1 MPKIKL
7 LTENH
12 TAQAVKIRTF
22 MIEKLDAIDIKI
34 LKVLQQNAKLTTKEL
49 AEAVHLS
56 ASPTFERQKRL
67 EREGYIK
74 KYVAV
79 VDPDMAGNGM
89 LVLCNIRLK
98 QHGKEY
104 AREFVDAVKQME
116 EVTEC
121 FNTSGDF
128 DFWIKVFVRNMHHYQ
143 DFVLNRLGEMESI
156 GSVHSVFVIGTVK
169 NVHAV
174 PVAP

>member
-1 MPKIKL
+1 
-7 LTENH
+7 
-12 TAQAVKIRTF
+12 

-56 ASPTFERQKRL
+56 PSPTFERQKRL
-67 EREGYIK
+67 EREGYIQ
-74 KYVAV
+74 KYVAI
-79 VDPDMAGNGM
+79 VDPNMAGNDM
-89 LVLCNIRLK
+89 MVLCNIRLK
-98 QHGKEY
+98 LHGKEF
-104 AREFVDAVKQME
+104 AREFVDGVKEME

-121 FNTSGDF
+121 YNTSGDF
-128 DFWIKVFVRNMHHYQ
+128 DYIIKVFVRNMPHYQ

-169 NVHAV
+169 CLHSV
-174 PVAP
+174 PVAK

>member
-1 MPKIKL
+1 MTRKKFNVTGMTCSACSAHVEKAVSKVPGVQSVAVSL
-7 LTENH
+7 LTNTMQVQYDEGATNP
-12 TAQAVKIRTF
+12 
-22 MIEKLDAIDIKI
+22 DAII
-34 LKVLQQNAKLTTKEL
+34 A
-49 AEAVHLS
+49 
-56 ASPTFERQKRL
+56 
-67 EREGYIK
+67 
-74 KYVAV
+74 AV
-79 VDPDMAGNGM
+79 VKAGYGA
-89 LVLCNIRLK
+89 LAYEEDY
-98 QHGKEY
+98 GKEY

>member
-1 MPKIKL
+1 M
-7 LTENH
+7 
-12 TAQAVKIRTF
+12 
-22 MIEKLDAIDIKI
+22 
-34 LKVLQQNAKLTTKEL
+34 
-49 AEAVHLS
+49 
-56 ASPTFERQKRL
+56 
-67 EREGYIK
+67 
-74 KYVAV
+74 
-79 VDPDMAGNGM
+79 
-89 LVLCNIRLK
+89 
-98 QHGKEY
+98 
-104 AREFVDAVKQME
+104 DAVKQME

>member
-1 MPKIKL
+1 
-7 LTENH
+7 
-12 TAQAVKIRTF
+12 

-56 ASPTFERQKRL
+56 PSPTFERQKRL
-67 EREGYIK
+67 EREGYIQ
-74 KYVAV
+74 KYVAI
-79 VDPDMAGNGM
+79 VDPNMAGNDM
-89 LVLCNIRLK
+89 MVLCNIRLK

-104 AREFVDAVKQME
+104 AREFVDAVKEME

-121 FNTSGDF
+121 YTSGDF
-128 DFWIKVFVRNMHHYQ
+128 DYIIKVFVRNMPHYQ

-169 NVHAV
+169 CLHSV
-174 PVAP
+174 PVAK

>member
-1 MPKIKL
+1 
-7 LTENH
+7 
-12 TAQAVKIRTF
+12 

-56 ASPTFERQKRL
+56 PSPTFERQKRL
-67 EREGYIK
+67 EREGYIQ
-74 KYVAV
+74 KYVAI
-79 VDPDMAGNGM
+79 VDANMAGNDM
-89 LVLCNIRLK
+89 MVLCNIRLK

-104 AREFVDAVKQME
+104 AREFVDAVKEME

-121 FNTSGDF
+121 YNTSGDF
-128 DFWIKVFVRNMHHYQ
+128 DYIIKVFVRNMPHYQ

-169 NVHAV
+169 CLLSV
-174 PVAP
+174 PVAK

>member
-1 MPKIKL
+1 
-7 LTENH
+7 
-12 TAQAVKIRTF
+12 

-56 ASPTFERQKRL
+56 PSPTFERQKRL
-67 EREGYIK
+67 EREGYIQT
-74 KYVAV
+74 YVAI
-79 VDPDMAGNGM
+79 VDPNMAGNAM
-89 LVLCNIRLK
+89 MVLCNIRLK

-104 AREFVDAVKQME
+104 AREFVDAVKEME

-121 FNTSGDF
+121 YNTSGDF
-128 DFWIKVFVRNMHHYQ
+128 DYIIKVFVRNMPHYQ

-169 NVHAV
+169 CLHSV
-174 PVAP
+174 PVAK